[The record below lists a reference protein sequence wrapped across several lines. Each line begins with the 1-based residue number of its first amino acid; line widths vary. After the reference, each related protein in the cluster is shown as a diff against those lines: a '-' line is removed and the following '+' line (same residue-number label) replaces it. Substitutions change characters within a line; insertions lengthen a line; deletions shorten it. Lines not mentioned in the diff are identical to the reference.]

1 MIMSLIIATI
11 CLIFGI
17 YKGVVRAKYDQGA
30 FWLALACFNVL
41 AYIIDKL
48 QLCQTID

>member
-1 MIMSLIIATI
+1 MILSLITATI

-17 YKGVVRAKYDQGA
+17 YKGVIRAKYDQGA

-48 QLCQTID
+48 QLWQTIN